1 MQVIIADD
9 HKLIRDGISP
19 FVKELDPNV
28 DILEAASLSEV
39 LNHIDNASNLGLI
52 LLDLIMPGMNAFYGL
67 QEVTEKCPTVPV
79 VVLSGYAS
87 RDHVIS
93 AMRHGAS
100 GFIPKSVAAT
110 TMVNALR
117 LILNGEKYLPSS
129 SFLNL
134 TPDTDT
140 TFAAPPSSQALMTRL
155 TTRETEVM
163 ACIVRGQTNKDIA
176 NNLDVKEITI
186 KVHLR
191 NIYRKIGARNRSQ
204 AISLALTSGF
214 DERSKQ
220 V

>member
-19 FVKELDPNV
+19 FVKELDPKV
-28 DILEAASLSEV
+28 DILEAASLSDV
-39 LNHIDNASNLGLI
+39 LNHIDTASNLGLI
-52 LLDLIMPGMNAFYGL
+52 LLDLIMPGMNAFTGV
-67 QEVTEKCPTVPV
+67 QEVTAKCPTIPV

-87 RDHVIS
+87 RDHVIA

-140 TFAAPPSSQALMTRL
+140 TFAVPSPSQTLMTRL
-155 TTRETEVM
+155 TARETEVIS
-163 ACIVRGQTNKDIA
+163 CIVRGQTNKDIA
-176 NNLDVKEITI
+176 NDLNVKEITV

-191 NIYRKIGARNRSQ
+191 NIYRKIGAKNRSQ
-204 AISLALTSGF
+204 AISLALATGL
-214 DERSKQ
+214 DENAKP